1 MEKKKY
7 FVPEINVLTLM
18 EKFALCQTSGEIEN
32 MNIADEYLW

>member
-7 FVPEINVLTLM
+7 FVPEIIVVTLM
-18 EKFALCQTSGEIEN
+18 EKFALCQTRGEIEN